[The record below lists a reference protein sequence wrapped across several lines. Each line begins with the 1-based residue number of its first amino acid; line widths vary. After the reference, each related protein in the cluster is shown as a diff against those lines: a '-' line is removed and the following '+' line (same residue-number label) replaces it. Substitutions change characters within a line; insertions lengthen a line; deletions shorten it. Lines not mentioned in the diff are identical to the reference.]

1 MGSLDAGARSAYR
14 KFAMSRPGRLGAGRI
29 ALLALRYLLAVFF
42 LGAAI
47 NKWRQEYITT
57 DRLSQIFMQRLEE
70 IDPESFGAWFIE
82 NIGLPYYQPLAWLVC
97 WGETFIAAGLLLGFM
112 TRSAAVGAMLMMFA
126 FAIGGYY
133 DASLIVLGLMF
144 LPFVI
149 WPTGQWHGLDA
160 KMHARYPSF
169 WIFR

>member
-1 MGSLDAGARSAYR
+1 
-14 KFAMSRPGRLGAGRI
+14 MSRPERLGAGRI

-82 NIGLPYYQPLAWLVC
+82 NVGLPHYQPLAWLV
-97 WGETFIAAGLLLGFM
+97 
-112 TRSAAVGAMLMMFA
+112 
-126 FAIGGYY
+126 
-133 DASLIVLGLMF
+133 
-144 LPFVI
+144 
-149 WPTGQWHGLDA
+149 
-160 KMHARYPSF
+160 
-169 WIFR
+169 